1 MTNASECRRDAAFV
15 CGGDRFVVF
24 DRSAETGDWGQAC
37 DLRFSVACHCAS
49 EPDFEIAGS
58 CGSSAEPL
66 AVLKNE
72 PVEIVLLD
80 FDLGGDHASQFI
92 SSARRHGFEGKS

>member
-1 MTNASECRRDAAFV
+1 MPVNVIAMPFSFAAAIDSSSLI
-15 CGGDRFVVF
+15 G
-24 DRSAETGDWGQAC
+24 SAETGDWGQAC
-37 DLRFSVACHCAS
+37 VLRFSVACHCVS

-80 FDLGGDHASQFI
+80 FDLGGDHDS
-92 SSARRHGFEGKS
+92 